1 MRAVR
6 REEPLEKGGGGGEG
20 PRAPRGAGVRACR
33 PPVTRL
39 VHGDGGGAL
48 GSLVTSSV
56 EAAVPSP
63 PSALSKVLVMCC
75 LLGRE

>member
-1 MRAVR
+1 MQEEAWLGGRPGSLLPGDKVSPCDSAGDGR
-6 REEPLEKGGGGGEG
+6 R
-20 PRAPRGAGVRACR
+20 
-33 PPVTRL
+33 
-39 VHGDGGGAL
+39 DGGGAL